1 MVVTGLRKVTGRRTG
16 IPVLVSGV
24 VVALVACA
32 IAGCS
37 GSGERM
43 AQPAAADSRPYPIV
57 VLPQAQGILDAVDR
71 AVESGVVARTAEAFG
86 PRVIGPYRDIALAKG
101 RVDAA
106 RKVKPVVPAV
116 ERRRLIVPTSTSWPR
131 FFVAVCDVK
140 GQATPALRVMLS
152 QSARSQYGL
161 WAELLMLP
169 GATLPETAAATNGA
183 QALASNAT
191 GLEMSP
197 RQVVEAF
204 ARYLNS
210 SGKEGADDFAPNEF
224 SDQVIKRLA
233 NDRKAQAGAATVT
246 STHTPD
252 VQSVFALRTA
262 DGGALVIGQMT
273 QKYTVKVKSG
283 RTVTVDPALGALA
296 GGKTRFTKSFTRTA
310 TEVVAFGVPPR
321 GTGPVNVIAAQKGD
335 VSAVAA

>member
-32 IAGCS
+32 VAGCS

-57 VLPQAQGILDAVDR
+57 V
-71 AVESGVVARTAEAFG
+71 
-86 PRVIGPYRDIALAKG
+86 
-101 RVDAA
+101 
-106 RKVKPVVPAV
+106 AV

-233 NDRKAQAGAATVT
+233 NDRKAQAGATRPSCRTCSRCGRPTVVRW
-246 STHTPD
+246 S
-252 VQSVFALRTA
+252 SVR
-262 DGGALVIGQMT
+262 
-273 QKYTVKVKSG
+273 
-283 RTVTVDPALGALA
+283 
-296 GGKTRFTKSFTRTA
+296 
-310 TEVVAFGVPPR
+310 
-321 GTGPVNVIAAQKGD
+321 
-335 VSAVAA
+335 